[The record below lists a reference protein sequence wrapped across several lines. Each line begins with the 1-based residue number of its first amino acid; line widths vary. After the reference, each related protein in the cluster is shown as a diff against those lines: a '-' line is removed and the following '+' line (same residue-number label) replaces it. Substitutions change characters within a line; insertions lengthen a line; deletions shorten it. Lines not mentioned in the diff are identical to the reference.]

1 MKKKLNCILLIDDD
15 SSCNFFHERLLKK
28 MDCVESI
35 EVASNGKE
43 GLDFLK
49 SKKNRPDIIFLDI
62 NMPKM
67 NGWEFLEEYE
77 KLSEEEKSKIIVVML
92 TSSLNPDDRT
102 KAENFGT
109 VKAFNPKYLDKEAV
123 EKLLQDYFS
132 EYL

>member
-1 MKKKLNCILLIDDD
+1 MKKKLSCILLIDDD
-15 SSCNFFHERLLKK
+15 KSCNFFHERLLKK
-28 MDCVESI
+28 MECVESI
-35 EVASNGKE
+35 VVANDGKE
-43 GLDFLK
+43 GIDFLK
-49 SKKNRPDIIFLDI
+49 SKQNRPNIIFLDI

-77 KLSEEEKSKIIVVML
+77 NLDEQEKSEIIVVML

-102 KAENFGT
+102 KAENYGT

-123 EKLLQDYFS
+123 DKILEEHFP